1 MEHPIEEC
9 IERYEQHL
17 TQERRMSAHTRAA
30 YLRDIRAFLG
40 ADTMS
45 GLGSIGAIRPFHVN
59 QYVFQL
65 KREGRAASSISRL
78 VASIRSFCHYCIREG
93 WLDLDP
99 TLGLE
104 RPKPEAKPPEILSPE
119 DTERLLRLPD
129 LATEQGIR
137 DRAMLET
144 LYATGMRVS
153 ELMAI
158 NVGDVQPKLGFV
170 RCASPNRERVIP
182 LGQAAAEAIQRYLE
196 EARPRL
202 LGGKPANGDE
212 TSRNGAGG
220 EMREEA
226 LFLNVRGQRMSRQG
240 FWKTMKKYAERL
252 ELPFP
257 LTPHT
262 LRHSFA
268 VHLLQNGADVR
279 AVQEMLGHTELATTQ
294 RYIAQMSRTSM
305 KDVYTHA
312 HPRARTSSFGEEKQ

>member
-1 MEHPIEEC
+1 MQHPIEEC
-9 IERYEQHL
+9 IDRYEQHV
-17 TQERRMSAHTRAA
+17 TQERRMSSHTRAA

-40 ADTMS
+40 TDTMS
-45 GLGSIGAIRPFHVN
+45 DLDSIAAIRPIHVS

-78 VASIRSFCHYCIREG
+78 VASLRSFCHYCIHEG

-104 RPKPEAKPPEILSPE
+104 RPKPEAKPPAILSLE

-170 RCASPNRERVIP
+170 RCASANRERVIP
-182 LGQAAAEAIQRYLE
+182 LGQAAAEAIQRYME
-196 EARPRL
+196 ESRPRL
-202 LGGKPANGDE
+202 LGEGPGNGDE
-212 TSRNGAGG
+212 ASRKGGAA
-220 EMREEA
+220 EMPEEA

-252 ELPFP
+252 ELAFP

-312 HPRARTSSFGEEKQ
+312 HPRARTSSVGEEKQ

>member
-1 MEHPIEEC
+1 MQHPIEEC
-9 IERYEQHL
+9 IERYEQHV

-45 GLGSIGAIRPFHVN
+45 GLDSIAAIRPFHVN

-78 VASIRSFCHYCIREG
+78 VASIRSFSHFCIREG

-153 ELMAI
+153 ELMAM

-170 RCASPNRERVIP
+170 HCASANRERVIP

-196 EARPRL
+196 ESRPRL
-202 LGGKPANGDE
+202 LGEESIDGDE
-212 TSRNGAGG
+212 TARNGAAA
-220 EMREEA
+220 EMPEEA
-226 LFLNVRGQRMSRQG
+226 LFLNLRGQRMSRQG
-240 FWKTMKKYAERL
+240 FWKTMKKYAEHL

-279 AVQEMLGHTELATTQ
+279 AVQQMLGHTELATTQ

-312 HPRARTSSFGEEKQ
+312 HPRARTSSSVGEEE